1 MVQLNQQ
8 EVLLVFQEIEE
19 MPRKVAIQKV
29 QASPCKFLN
38 STFVVPKKDTGHCP
52 VVNLKKLNRHIPYE
66 HFKRKGL
73 FLLKEVLQSGGYICR
88 IDLKVTDFLV
98 PLHLESQTFARFQ
111 WRVQL
116 F

>member
-52 VVNLKKLNRHIPYE
+52 VVNLKKLNRHIPHE
-66 HFKRKGL
+66 HFKRKRL
-73 FLLKEVLQSGGYICR
+73 FLLKEVLQKGDYMCEF
-88 IDLKVTDFLV
+88 DLKDAYFLV
-98 PLHLESQTFARFQ
+98 SLHPESQN
-111 WRVQL
+111 L
-116 F
+116 